1 MRLKPLPAQRAYR
14 IARVDYNDGEKQVAI
29 VSRSHRVPE
38 LIPPELAE
46 TQGTSNMVKE
56 VSHQEDTEGD
66 DKRLP
71 RLQRH
76 ELAEYGPDEVP
87 SSRDKQFISNGL

>member
-14 IARVDYNDGEKQVAI
+14 ITRVNDSDGKKQVAI
-29 VSRSHRVPE
+29 VSRSYRVPD
-38 LIPPELAE
+38 LIPPELAQTE
-46 TQGTSNMVKE
+46 GTSKMVKK
-56 VSHQEDTEGD
+56 VSHQEDSETD
-66 DKRLP
+66 DKGLP

-76 ELAEYGPDEVP
+76 ELAEYGPNEVP